1 MCNLSLCTSF
11 QPFGSFLS
19 LVSCCPDVR
28 VCMSAWLGV
37 IYTVDDLLER
47 MTPSEAEAA
56 IEISVA
62 ALHGK
67 ERVEENFK
75 SKNLRRV

>member
-1 MCNLSLCTSF
+1 
-11 QPFGSFLS
+11 
-19 LVSCCPDVR
+19 
-28 VCMSAWLGV
+28 MSAWLGV